1 MARNFPKRRGVTL
14 TELLVVVTIIIIV
27 TAVLVPML
35 SPILEGREV
44 REAARQVNTYI
55 QRARAR
61 ALELGRPVGVVIRR
75 SDSNPDIAYQ
85 LSLAEQ
91 PPTFTG
97 FSDASRA
104 LVTSNNIAQ
113 LVMSTN
119 SNTDA
124 LPESAEAMLL
134 IQCNDYVR
142 FNFRGPKYRILRKD
156 IENRRIQFE
165 VTFDQSPVH
174 YPANQPLHYEVFRRP
189 RQTAAM
195 PLELPTGTALI
206 MNLSGVGL
214 DTTRLAVQPGHSP
227 SIGMM
232 EFQSLNIGEQEDV
245 GSVQPDQMPPLT
257 IMFNPNGEVQRIYR
271 VFPPAMAGNCPPWM
285 VLYPPKRPQA
295 AIYLFLGKD
304 GVFLNQQGV
313 SDPRENLKDASN
325 LWIRIDPRSGAIT
338 TAPNAV
344 PSNVAV
350 DSENIAAVVAQSRQ
364 LAASGQSV
372 GGR

>member
-1 MARNFPKRRGVTL
+1 MARNIPKRRGVTL
-14 TELLVVVTIIIIV
+14 TELLVVVAIIIIV

-44 REAARQVNTYI
+44 REAARQVNVYI

-75 SDSNPDIAYQ
+75 SDSDPDIAYQ

-97 FSDASRA
+97 FSNASRA

-113 LVMSTN
+113 LVMSTT
-119 SNTDA
+119 SNTDSPPP
-124 LPESAEAMLL
+124 PESKEAMLL

-156 IENRRIQFE
+156 IAKSRIQFE
-165 VTFDQSPVH
+165 VAFDQPLVH
-174 YPANQPLHYEVFRRP
+174 YPENQPLHYEIFRRP
-189 RQTAAM
+189 RQTAAT

-214 DTTRLAVQPGHSP
+214 DATRLAVQPGLSP

-232 EFQSLNIGEQEDV
+232 EFQSLITDEQEDV

-271 VFPPAMAGNCPPWM
+271 VFPPAIAGNSPPWT
-285 VLYPPKRPQA
+285 VSYPPKRPQA

-304 GVFLNQQGV
+304 GVSNPLV
-313 SDPRENLKDASN
+313 NLADTSN
-325 LWIRIDPRSGAIT
+325 LWIRIDPRSGATT
-338 TAPNAV
+338 TAPNTV
-344 PSNVAV
+344 PSDQAVA
-350 DSENIAAVVAQSRQ
+350 SANIAAVVASSRQ